1 MGPKQQPNI
10 HAYVCIDRITAQES
24 AIRLEIAEINK
35 RNERL
40 QLKIERLQLEI
51 ARQRNIIRD
60 PPKRDPVLERWGF
73 YEEPEPAA
81 EPVAAPSATAARPE
95 PAARPEQRDTASQPP
110 DEMEFEASGGTTEPI
125 VSGGKKEDL
134 QASTTNSEPALE
146 LAAEP
151 APNRR
156 TSQPPDKMELEA
168 SGGNTAAASLIISK
182 AHPPKPI
189 QHQPMEELRK

>member
-1 MGPKQQPNI
+1 MAPKQQPNI
-10 HAYVCIDRITAQES
+10 HAYICIDRITAQES

-110 DEMEFEASGGTTEPI
+110 D
-125 VSGGKKEDL
+125 
-134 QASTTNSEPALE
+134 
-146 LAAEP
+146 
-151 APNRR
+151 
-156 TSQPPDKMELEA
+156 KMELEA

-182 AHPPKPI
+182 APSTKAHTAPADGRIEKMKWNTGMGI
-189 QHQPMEELRK
+189 YVICGQTLLRTFDIIGIG